1 MCWYKKT
8 YQIMTILK
16 ANLRTKGRLLK
27 YEGREENRV
36 LGNEMKEIFV
46 SSCELKGLGMIY
58 L

>member
-1 MCWYKKT
+1 
-8 YQIMTILK
+8 MTILR
-16 ANLRTKGRLLK
+16 ANLSTKRRLLK

-36 LGNEMKEIFV
+36 LGNEMKKTFV